1 MTTLPHEDWVSSISC
16 RIPQYVS
23 RSHILVALKRTFR
36 RHFLTASYDGH
47 VRLFDY
53 AQKLVQDVPAHQG
66 PITSVCVVPSPVS
79 TDESVLIASASH
91 DLTASLTRI
100 SLAPD
105 ASPSFQNLASLHLHT
120 SPLSSI
126 SSDHTGSHLLT
137 ASWDHLIG
145 FWDTTIPTQDEVA
158 PTSDLASSS
167 DRKKRRKVASE
178 ADQGRGKRKAPTT
191 VLKSHTARVSKADF
205 APGSNQRAYS
215 CGFDSTV
222 RTWDVESGV
231 CVDTIVRLSSFPF
244 SGGTWIF

>member
-1 MTTLPHEDWVSSISC
+1 MGLLHFVSYTTVRVSLAYPRPTLTHLC
-16 RIPQYVS
+16 R
-23 RSHILVALKRTFR
+23 R
-36 RHFLTASYDGH
+36 FLTASYDGH
-47 VRLFDY
+47 IRLFDY

-66 PITSVCVVPSPVS
+66 PITSVCVVPSPKS

-91 DLTASLTRI
+91 DLTGSLTRV
-100 SLAPD
+100 SLVPD
-105 ASPSFQNLASLHLHT
+105 ASPSSQNLASLHLHT
-120 SPLSSI
+120 SPLSSV

-145 FWDTTIPTQDEVA
+145 FWDTAIPTQDEVA
-158 PTSDLASSS
+158 PTSDLVSSS
-167 DRKKRRKVASE
+167 DRKKRRKTASE

-231 CVDTIVRLSSFPF
+231 CVNTIVRLSSFPF
-244 SGGTWIF
+244 FSGRIWKF